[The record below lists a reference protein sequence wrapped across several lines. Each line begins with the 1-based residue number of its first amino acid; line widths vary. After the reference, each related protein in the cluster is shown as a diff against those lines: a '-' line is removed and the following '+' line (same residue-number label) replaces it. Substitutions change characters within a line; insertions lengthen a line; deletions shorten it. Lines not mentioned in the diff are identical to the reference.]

1 MILTSRASA
10 YTASV
15 ATEAGREA
23 WESISVLFWGGE
35 MQARFREA
43 SALIDLSPGLMKSLF
58 HLEQDDGVPMR
69 ELADHCGCDASYVTT
84 IVDGLEEK
92 GYAERRP
99 HPTDRRVKAIALTKT
114 GAAAKA
120 KAMAI
125 LHAPP
130 ATLDTLD
137 AAEQRQLRDLIR
149 KVAAAQPPRGADLPS
164 R

>member
-1 MILTSRASA
+1 M
-10 YTASV
+10 

-35 MQARFREA
+35 MQTRFHEA
-43 SALIDLSPGLMKSLF
+43 SALIDLTPGLMKSLF

-84 IVDGLEEK
+84 IVDGLEDK

-99 HPTDRRVKAIALTKT
+99 HPTDRRVKAIALTEA

-120 KAMAI
+120 EAMAV

-130 ATLDTLD
+130 AAIDKLS
-137 AAEQRQLRDLIR
+137 AAEQRQLRDLLR
-149 KVAAAQPPRGADLPS
+149 KVAAER
-164 R
+164 